1 MARPTDPAEL
11 AALRARQAANSRA
24 YRARKAAARAE
35 MGTPPRVRQAPSSE
49 QAVIRAHEQRAA
61 AKARRYEIVGKLTS
75 ARNPAVTIY
84 TPREAPTAPALIPDT
99 AAKRRQRIKV
109 IRENAKAQQ
118 LVNIG
123 RRRKREIADVLRYD
137 PRAESITENL
147 KQIPDGL
154 ERFRRATARLS
165 AVSMQTLGI
174 FLTHE
179 GGEGDL
185 QSSLTQL
192 AYPRGSDLEDALGR
206 VESLADQ
213 VEKAEQLYGPRAVG
227 RLRI

>member
-1 MARPTDPAEL
+1 MARPTDPDKL

-24 YRARKAAARAE
+24 YRARKAEQRAALN
-35 MGTPPRVRQAPSSE
+35 TPPTPRKAPSTE
-49 QAVIRAHEQRAA
+49 AAVVRAHEQRAA
-61 AKARRYEIVGKLTS
+61 AKARRNQIVGTLTS
-75 ARNPAVTIY
+75 ARNPAVNIY
-84 TPREAPTAPALIPDT
+84 TPRDVPTAPAAIPDT
-99 AAKRRQRIKV
+99 AVKRRQRIKV
-109 IRENAKAQQ
+109 IRENAQAQQ

-123 RRRKREIADVLRYD
+123 RRRKQEIGDLLRYD

-147 KQIPDGL
+147 RNIPDGL
-154 ERFRRATARLS
+154 ARFRKATARLS
-165 AVSMQTLGI
+165 KVSQQTLGI
-174 FLTHE
+174 FLTYE

-192 AYPRGSDLEDALGR
+192 AYPKGSDLEDALGR

-213 VEKAEQLYGPRAVG
+213 VEKAESLYGPRAVG

>member
-1 MARPTDPAEL
+1 MARPTDPTEL

-35 MGTPPRVRQAPSSE
+35 LGTPPRVRQAPSSE
-49 QAVIRAHEQRAA
+49 QAVARAHEQRAA
-61 AKARRYEIVGKLTS
+61 AKARRHEVVGQLTS
-75 ARNPAVTIY
+75 ARNPAVKIY
-84 TPREAPTAPALIPDT
+84 TPRDVPTAPAAIPDT

-123 RRRKREIADVLRYD
+123 RRRKQEISDLLRYD
-137 PRAESITENL
+137 PRSESITENL
-147 KQIPDGL
+147 KQIPNGI
-154 ERFRRATARLS
+154 ERFRAATTRISKAS
-165 AVSMQTLGI
+165 IQTLGI

-192 AYPRGSDLEDALGR
+192 AYPKGSDMEDALGR
-206 VESLADQ
+206 VETLADQ